1 MIQIYTYLQRP
12 SQLLSFTYPEFYRWW
27 RSANSGEQKNAVSTT
42 KKQEACSMKCKSPDD
57 FQDYLRTKSVV
68 DSAISQ
74 LLSFIAESKIQLQSD
89 DDIRALLFLTY
100 FHAGPE

>member
-1 MIQIYTYLQRP
+1 
-12 SQLLSFTYPEFYRWW
+12 
-27 RSANSGEQKNAVSTT
+27 
-42 KKQEACSMKCKSPDD
+42 MKCKSPDD